1 MSLPG
6 ISVSDGGDRI
16 TDLWEAIGLEGLSQ
30 ELLSDGSGVESLP
43 MLRAL
48 ATLARGSAVLVRATD
63 EPELLQHMCDTAVRT
78 GEYALAW
85 YGQAV
90 QDETH
95 SVFPRARA
103 GQQIEYLDKI
113 TVTWGE
119 DPLGQGPT
127 GTSIRTGTTQIR
139 DDLAHDPHFAPWRL
153 QAAGSGLVCSISL
166 PVIVDGV
173 VDGAFMVYA
182 EECGAFGPVAQA
194 LLEELVADIGYGL
207 AKLRDRARLAAA
219 MRGSVLL
226 LAGAVESRDPYTAGH
241 QSHVGSLAAA
251 IGRTLGLSE
260 SRIQGL
266 HLGAAIHDVGKLAV
280 PIETLNKSGRL
291 NAEEWEL
298 LRRHP
303 HTGYSIVRD
312 FPWPWPIAEMV
323 YQHHER
329 ANGSGYPRGLRGD
342 EILLEARIIA
352 VADTFEAIGHDRPYR
367 RSPGVEKGLEVID
380 EGRDSLFD
388 PDVVDAFRAVMAAG
402 FEFTT
407 PVIPEFGETRD
418 VSFAAS

>member
-1 MSLPG
+1 MDIVSKSSL
-6 ISVSDGGDRI
+6 DGDERA
-16 TDLWEAIGLEGLSQ
+16 TDLWEAIGLEAQLL
-30 ELLSDGSGVESLP
+30 ELVGDEPGDGPSP
-43 MLRAL
+43 TLRAL
-48 ATLARGSAVLVRATD
+48 ATLARGSAVLVRASN
-63 EPELLQHMCDTAVRT
+63 EPELLQQMCDTAVRT

-90 QDETH
+90 HDEAH
-95 SVFPRARA
+95 SIVPRARA
-103 GQQIEYLDKI
+103 GRQIEYLDKI

-127 GTSIRTGTTQIR
+127 GTCIRTGTTQIR
-139 DDLAHDPHFAPWRL
+139 DDLAHDPRYAPWRS

-166 PVIVDGV
+166 PVSVDGV

-182 EECGAFGPVAQA
+182 EQHEAFGPIAQA
-194 LLEELVADIGYGL
+194 LLEELAADIGFGL
-207 AKLRDRARLAAA
+207 AKLRDRARLADA

-226 LAGAVESRDPYTAGH
+226 LAAAVESRDPYTAGH
-241 QSHVGSLAAA
+241 QSHVGSLASA
-251 IGRTLGLSE
+251 IGRTLGLSD
-260 SRIQGL
+260 SRLHGL

-291 NAEEWEL
+291 TAEDWEL

-329 ANGSGYPRGLRGD
+329 MNGSGYPRALRGN

-367 RSPGVEKGLEVID
+367 KAPGVEKGFEVID
-380 EGRDSLFD
+380 EGRNSLFD
-388 PDVVDAFRAVMAAG
+388 PDVVDAFHAVMAEG

-407 PVIPEFGETRD
+407 PVLPELGDTRNLVLTD
-418 VSFAAS
+418 P